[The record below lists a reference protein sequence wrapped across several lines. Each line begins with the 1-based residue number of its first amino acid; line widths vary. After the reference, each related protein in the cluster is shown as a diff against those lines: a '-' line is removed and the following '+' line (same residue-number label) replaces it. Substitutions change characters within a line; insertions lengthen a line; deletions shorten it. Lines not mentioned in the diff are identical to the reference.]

1 MRRPLL
7 PIVVVGLSLLA
18 LLWGFAAFMGPYPG
32 RGPWGMMGPGRMMGP
47 GMWSGYGPC
56 ASPGFGPHATGPGWY
71 TPWADLNLT
80 TDNAKTC
87 FDRWLVWQGNPRLKV
102 GDVKEKDTGS
112 ITVDIVTKDN
122 SLVQRFVVDRRK
134 GWVRPTED

>member
-7 PIVVVGLSLLA
+7 PFVAVGLALLA
-18 LLWGFAAFMGPYPG
+18 LLWAFMAFMGPYPG
-32 RGPWGMMGPGRMMGP
+32 RGPWGMGPGRTMGP
-47 GMWSGYGPC
+47 GMWSGYGRCP
-56 ASPGFGPHATGPGWY
+56 SPGFGPGATGPGWS

-87 FDRWLVWQGNPRLKV
+87 FDRWLAWQGNPRLKI
-102 GDVKEKDTGS
+102 GDVKEKDAGS

-122 SLVQRFVVDRRK
+122 SLVQRFLVDRRN